1 MRMWEQRGGG
11 GPPGP
16 IFEKQEVSAMNSSGS
31 ASGRYLIFHLRIF
44 DNKSELKCLLTS
56 IKHKI

>member
-1 MRMWEQRGGG
+1 MGVVGAGVRMWEQRGGG

-31 ASGRYLIFHLRIF
+31 ASGSYVF
-44 DNKSELKCLLTS
+44 
-56 IKHKI
+56 